1 MTAVAEVL
9 GLADVLAAAD
19 RIAPHVTRTP
29 LLRRPGPDLWVKPE
43 SWQPT
48 GSFKVR
54 GAVSAVSRLAAHP
67 PGATWAGPG
76 RPVGGVVAQS
86 SGNHGQALAYA
97 GGRFGVPVTVVVPDT
112 IPAPKAAAMR
122 RLGAALVVVPPA
134 RREEVCL
141 ELAATGVLVAADGPD
156 VLAGQATVG
165 LEILDAL
172 PAVDTILVPV
182 GNGGLLAGVAAVV
195 KALDPRVRV
204 IGVEPALA
212 GDAAE
217 SFRLGTRV
225 RWPVELTYRTVADGL
240 RLATVGPRAWDHI
253 ERYVDDVVT
262 VSEEAIV
269 AAVDGLLD
277 LGLVA
282 EPSGAVATAAHRPGY
297 GTTVAILSGGNVSAA
312 DYRRCLRS

>member
-1 MTAVAEVL
+1 MTAVAEIL

-19 RIAPHVTRTP
+19 RIAPHVSRTP
-29 LLRRPGPDLWVKPE
+29 LLRRPGQDLWVKPE

-67 PGATWAGPG
+67 LAG
-76 RPVGGVVAQS
+76 RPAGGVVAQS

-97 GGRFGVPVTVVVPDT
+97 GSRFGVPVTVVVPDT

-122 RLGAALVVVPPA
+122 RLGARLVVVPPA

-172 PAVDTILVPV
+172 PAVDTVLVPV

-195 KALDPRVRV
+195 KALDPRIRV
-204 IGVEPALA
+204 VGVEPARA

-225 RWPVELTYRTVADGL
+225 RWPVERTYRTIADGL
-240 RLATVGPRAWDHI
+240 RLATVGAWAWGHI

-262 VSEEAIV
+262 VSEDAIV
-269 AAVDGLLD
+269 AAVDSLLD

-282 EPSGAVATAAHRPGY
+282 EPSGAVATAAHRPGH

-312 DYRRCLRS
+312 DYRCYLRRS

>member
-19 RIAPHVTRTP
+19 RIAVHTVRTP
-29 LLRRPGPDLWVKPE
+29 LLRVPGRSLWIKPE

-54 GAVSAVSRLAAHP
+54 GAVSAVSRLAA
-67 PGATWAGPG
+67 
-76 RPVGGVVAQS
+76 RPVVAQS

-97 GGRFGVPVTVVVPDT
+97 GGRFGIPVTVVVPDT

-165 LEILDAL
+165 LEILDVL

-204 IGVEPALA
+204 VGVEPALA

-225 RWPVELTYRTVADGL
+225 RWPVERTYRTVADGL
-240 RLATVGPRAWDHI
+240 RLATVGARAWDHI

-282 EPSGAVATAAHRPGY
+282 EPSGAVATAAHRPGH

-312 DYRRCLRS
+312 DYRRYLRRR

>member
-1 MTAVAEVL
+1 MTALASLPLL
-9 GLADVLAAAD
+9 GLADVLGAAD
-19 RIAPHVTRTP
+19 RIAPHTARTP
-29 LLRRPGPDLWVKPE
+29 LLRVPGGDLWVKPE
-43 SWQPT
+43 GWQPT

-54 GAVSAVSRLAAHP
+54 GAVSAVSRVD
-67 PGATWAGPG
+67 GP
-76 RPVGGVVAQS
+76 VIAQS

-97 GGRFGVPVTVVVPDT
+97 GTRFGRHVTVVVPDT
-112 IPAPKAAAMR
+112 IPGPKATAMR
-122 RLGAALVVVPPA
+122 RLGATLVVVPPA
-134 RREEVCL
+134 RREETCL
-141 ELAATGVLVAADGPD
+141 ELAAGGTLVAADGPD

-172 PAVDTILVPV
+172 PSVETVLVPV

-195 KALDPRVRV
+195 KALDPRIRV
-204 IGVEPALA
+204 VGVEPALA

-225 RWPVELTYRTVADGL
+225 RWPVEQTYRTVADGL
-240 RLATVGPRAWDHI
+240 RLATVGAGAWEHI
-253 ERYVDDVVT
+253 VRWVDDVVT
-262 VSEEAIV
+262 VPEEAIV

-282 EPSGAVATAAHRPGY
+282 EPSGAVATAGYRASY

-312 DYRRCLRS
+312 DYWTFLRPIDHVALVPLGCH